1 MTKKSIFT
9 DEAPKPGGP
18 YSQAIKAGSLL
29 FVAGQLPINPATGE
43 VKGDIKIQTRQS
55 RGNIRAILTA
65 AGASMQDVVKTTV
78 YLKDLND
85 FSSMNEAYKD
95 FFSTD
100 PPARACV
107 EVSNLG
113 RGSLIQIE
121 AIAALD

>member
-55 RGNIRAILTA
+55 LENIRAILTA